1 MIKRLLLILS
11 SLIAYVNMYA
21 QPAQLILSQKEGR
34 ITFAVDEVDIPDNH
48 CGLKTTGSKISL
60 DLNRNIDGDLFSD
73 WEPKILAN
81 SLADVDNLYDIGE
94 DVVFQMLLKAWCQHR
109 PVVLTPDAIW
119 LIICQQFSHIVNE
132 NPEKYRGVLVN
143 HEGKKELNVES
154 NDLFSNQA
162 DWEGLISRFTAEID
176 KYTNNGLAT
185 TLVADFSTTGT
196 DERIASEV
204 TLMDVVK
211 PYFDYTAVYAIC
223 GIPSITLTGTPDD
236 WRKVLEKTLAL
247 EAFGLGWWTTELEP
261 ILQEFVKA
269 AEGHPDYWFW
279 KDIVN
284 KTRPRTIQGPV
295 CSKRQP

>member
-81 SLADVDNLYDIGE
+81 SFADVDNLYDIGE

-143 HEGKKELNVES
+143 QSSRMTCSRIRPIGKDSSAALPPK
-154 NDLFSNQA
+154 
-162 DWEGLISRFTAEID
+162 LISIPIMALQRRWSLISP
-176 KYTNNGLAT
+176 LP
-185 TLVADFSTTGT
+185 
-196 DERIASEV
+196 ERMNASH
-204 TLMDVVK
+204 
-211 PYFDYTAVYAIC
+211 
-223 GIPSITLTGTPDD
+223 
-236 WRKVLEKTLAL
+236 RK
-247 EAFGLGWWTTELEP
+247 
-261 ILQEFVKA
+261 
-269 AEGHPDYWFW
+269 
-279 KDIVN
+279 
-284 KTRPRTIQGPV
+284 
-295 CSKRQP
+295 